1 MAAQRNVLVMV
12 AMEEE
17 AQYLKPY
24 LQNPT
29 EVTLR
34 GIPYAVLRGTIK
46 GVQVD
51 IVVSGIGAVYAASIE
66 ASLVEL
72 GGLAGARRG
81 AGRRGVGPSFAS
93 WFKFFFW
100 TCRAGRDPS
109 LPNCPNQECPR
120 IHARLLEELFENKG

>member
-46 GVQVD
+46 GVQVL
-51 IVVSGIGAVYAASIE
+51 
-66 ASLVEL
+66 SL
-72 GGLAGARRG
+72 
-81 AGRRGVGPSFAS
+81 
-93 WFKFFFW
+93 
-100 TCRAGRDPS
+100 
-109 LPNCPNQECPR
+109 
-120 IHARLLEELFENKG
+120 IHI